1 MSTNSVASFYGP
13 SRLQLIIS
21 MIGPSTRVG
30 ISDLKSSIRNAIL
43 VQVQW
48 DVVFLFDRTTSDYL
62 LICKMDDK
70 YKNMVLDTYTALL
83 LVKNNSIILYS
94 EKKMNWNWVLDRAE
108 V

>member
-1 MSTNSVASFYGP
+1 
-13 SRLQLIIS
+13 

-83 LVKNNSIILYS
+83 LVKKEFNYFVQR
-94 EKKMNWNWVLDRAE
+94 EKDELELGIGQSRSLNKIVLAKMQKHVQA
-108 V
+108 